1 MRIIFMGNP
10 DFAVPSLQHISASS
24 HKIIAVVSNPP
35 KQIGRGNKIKET
47 AVGIAAKAMEIPLLQ
62 PPKLND
68 KQFLQYLSWM
78 KPDIFIVVAYK
89 ILSDRLLSI
98 PKYGAINLHPSLLP
112 KYRGAAPIQWS
123 LINGDSQTAVTTILL
138 SGEIDSGNILLQETV
153 NIKNDDN
160 YGTLTDRLSEIG
172 ADLVVKTLD
181 GIEEGN
187 LIGTSQDE
195 SQVTLAPKI
204 KSGDYRIDWSR
215 TTEQIHNLIRAFSP
229 SPGAYTSFNG
239 KRLKIYS
246 SSMLDNL
253 SNKMKCG
260 EIIICSKN
268 QLAVQA
274 DKGLI
279 EIGDVQIEGK
289 KRMKVEEFLHGT
301 KLQIKMML
309 GD

>member
-35 KQIGRGNKIKET
+35 KRIGRGNKIKET
-47 AVGIAAKAMEIPLLQ
+47 AVGIAAKTMDIPLLQ

-78 KPDIFIVVAYK
+78 KPDIFVVVAYK

-153 NIKNDDN
+153 TIKNDDN
-160 YGTLTDRLSEIG
+160 YGTLADSLSEIG
-172 ADLVVKTLD
+172 AELVVKTLD
-181 GIEEGN
+181 GIETGN
-187 LIGTSQDE
+187 LIGTQQDE
-195 SQVTLAPKI
+195 SKVTLAPKI
-204 KSGDYRIDWSR
+204 KSGDCRIDWSR
-215 TTEQIHNLIRAFSP
+215 TSEQIHNQIRAFSP
-229 SPGAYTSFNG
+229 SPGAYTSFNR

-246 SSMLDNL
+246 SLMLDNL

-260 EIIICSKN
+260 EIVICSKN
-268 QLAVQA
+268 QLAIQTG
-274 DKGLI
+274 KGLI
-279 EIGDVQIEGK
+279 EIGEVQIEGK
-289 KRMKVEEFLHGT
+289 KRMQVEKFLHGT
-301 KLQIKMML
+301 KQPIKMMF

>member
-78 KPDIFIVVAYK
+78 KPDILIVVAYK

-187 LIGTSQDE
+187 LKGTSQDE

-268 QLAVQA
+268 QLAIQTG
-274 DKGLI
+274 KGLI

>member
-1 MRIIFMGNP
+1 MGNP